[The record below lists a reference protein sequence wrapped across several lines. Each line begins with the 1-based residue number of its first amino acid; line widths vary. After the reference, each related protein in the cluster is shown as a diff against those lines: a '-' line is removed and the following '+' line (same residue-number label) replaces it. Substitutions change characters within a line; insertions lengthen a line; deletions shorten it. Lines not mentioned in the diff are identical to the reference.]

1 LRWCQ
6 AAHQELPESQ
16 FAMSVSKAKT
26 APKLPEGRRPRRH
39 PRYRGEFRIVVTHLL
54 ASHYQKIDGHCRD
67 LSQGGI
73 GILLAAELQV
83 GDVVNLT
90 FSLPGSSVSWD
101 VNAVTRFRRG
111 YQYGFEF
118 LSLTKKYQDLLNI
131 FLKTRQP
138 MD

>member
-1 LRWCQ
+1 
-6 AAHQELPESQ
+6 
-16 FAMSVSKAKT
+16 
-26 APKLPEGRRPRRH
+26 
-39 PRYRGEFRIVVTHLL
+39 
-54 ASHYQKIDGHCRD
+54 
-67 LSQGGI
+67 
-73 GILLAAELQV
+73 
-83 GDVVNLT
+83 VVNLT